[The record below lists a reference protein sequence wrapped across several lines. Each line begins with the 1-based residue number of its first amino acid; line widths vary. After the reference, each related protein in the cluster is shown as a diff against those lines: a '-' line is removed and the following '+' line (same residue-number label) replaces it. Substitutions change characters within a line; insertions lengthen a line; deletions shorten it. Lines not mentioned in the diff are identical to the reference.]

1 MISEA
6 EKTSVAQ
13 PVHRE
18 SLGEMEQKRSYRRS
32 TLVLALPRMRKMKRK
47 IRGLMHDGDVDAQR
61 GQQALFIYYYP
72 TTYSRPEVRKRV
84 IGSDI
89 VMDWRLKT
97 QRATAIPNAA

>member
-1 MISEA
+1 
-6 EKTSVAQ
+6 
-13 PVHRE
+13 
-18 SLGEMEQKRSYRRS
+18 METWTRNG
-32 TLVLALPRMRKMKRK
+32 A
-47 IRGLMHDGDVDAQR
+47 
-61 GQQALFIYYYP
+61 QQALFIYYYP